1 MIVGRKKMR
10 QGALPGG
17 ANQEPFESCTFGYK
31 VKATDF
37 QGPLLQARQQTK
49 PSAET

>member
-37 QGPLLQARQQTK
+37 QGPLLHYLLLIESMYLQ
-49 PSAET
+49 